1 VSAAPRK
8 PALPAGAALLLDL
21 DGTLL
26 DFAPTPDSVTVPADL
41 PATLRR
47 LRDHLDGAL
56 AIVTGRPIGDVDRL
70 LGDAPTAVAGEHG
83 AAIRH
88 TQGAAIERADLP
100 PMPPAWIAAAERLAE
115 AAPGVLLERKAAS
128 FVLHYRRAPECGPAL
143 LAALRDLMH
152 DDRFTIMTALLAWEV
167 KPIGADKGRAVDRL
181 MACKPFMGRTP
192 IYIGDDVT
200 DEDGMRAA
208 RGLGGEGWQVQ
219 QVFGSPAGVRTWL
232 AKTDNQTRRPK
243 G

>member
-1 VSAAPRK
+1 VTAPPRK
-8 PALPAGAALLLDL
+8 PHLPDDAALLLDL

-26 DFAPTPDSVTVPADL
+26 DFAPTPDSVTVPPDL
-41 PATLRR
+41 PDILRR
-47 LRDHLDGAL
+47 LRDGLGGAL

-70 LGDAPTAVAGEHG
+70 LGDTPTAVAGEHG

-88 TQGAAIERADLP
+88 TQGAAIARADLP
-100 PMPPAWIAAAERLAE
+100 PIPPGWLAAAERLAE
-115 AAPGVLLERKAAS
+115 AVPGVLLERKQGS
-128 FVLHYRRAPECGPAL
+128 FVLHYRQAPEAGPAL

-152 DDRFTIMTALLAWEV
+152 DDRFTIMTASLAWEI
-167 KPIGADKGRAVDRL
+167 KPTGADKGHAVIRL
-181 MACKPFMGRTP
+181 MASPPFAGRTP
-192 IYIGDDVT
+192 VYIGDDIT

-208 RGLGGEGWQVQ
+208 RDLGGEGWQVQ

-232 AKTDNQTRRPK
+232 AKVAAYTGSPK